1 MENIK
6 NIIEQIAIQV
16 NMIGGKMYYVGGY
29 VRDLYCGKNSSDI
42 DVRVMG
48 ITKQQLDTILRQ
60 FGKTYW
66 IKARYDLVKLIGLD
80 IDFSSPENKDGSLKT
95 IQDLTAGVDFT
106 MNSIFIDV
114 ITGEVVDPYN
124 GVEDIKNGIIRIS
137 NIDNIDD
144 EFLAVRGARFKVK
157 LGFEFDPRSETVI
170 KGFSFKD
177 VKKQRILLEFRKMI
191 NDPEFFHSE
200 FYRVALKLGIL
211 DKLLSPLGELNELSV
226 NINGRSINAFE
237 HTMRMLD
244 YLAKYKG
251 MISDFEELYVVALTY
266 HLRSVDS
273 GRIVDGFRTFF
284 ENVLA
289 TNKMK
294 NEVYFVQD
302 NETLLFNVYNNF
314 QTMSDEELLLIYQ
327 RYRKRLEDAGYF
339 VESFNMGLLPDV
351 SEEQLK
357 MSDERLQV
365 WKNKIEELRIQSVK
379 SIKSPAHGQNR
390 NFRRKTR
397 PEDKVPKGFTLDDIG
412 EVTMNITPEQIQ
424 THFDNAGSRREK
436 YERNR

>member
-66 IKARYDLVKLIGLD
+66 ITARYDLVKLIGLD

-144 EFLAVRGARFKVK
+144 E
-157 LGFEFDPRSETVI
+157 I
-170 KGFSFKD
+170 
-177 VKKQRILLEFRKMI
+177 
-191 NDPEFFHSE
+191 
-200 FYRVALKLGIL
+200 
-211 DKLLSPLGELNELSV
+211 
-226 NINGRSINAFE
+226 
-237 HTMRMLD
+237 
-244 YLAKYKG
+244 
-251 MISDFEELYVVALTY
+251 
-266 HLRSVDS
+266 
-273 GRIVDGFRTFF
+273 
-284 ENVLA
+284 
-289 TNKMK
+289 
-294 NEVYFVQD
+294 
-302 NETLLFNVYNNF
+302 
-314 QTMSDEELLLIYQ
+314 
-327 RYRKRLEDAGYF
+327 
-339 VESFNMGLLPDV
+339 
-351 SEEQLK
+351 
-357 MSDERLQV
+357 
-365 WKNKIEELRIQSVK
+365 
-379 SIKSPAHGQNR
+379 
-390 NFRRKTR
+390 
-397 PEDKVPKGFTLDDIG
+397 
-412 EVTMNITPEQIQ
+412 
-424 THFDNAGSRREK
+424 
-436 YERNR
+436 